1 MSTILVVDDEP
12 TILELLVELLR
23 GEGHTMLAARDGVAA
38 REIME
43 RTVPDLVITDA
54 MMPRLDGPG
63 LVRWMRE
70 HAKVRDVPVIILSA
84 VVRIDPA
91 ELGAIVFVAKPFDLV
106 TLLDAV
112 ETALDPPSP
121 RPQ

>member
-1 MSTILVVDDEP
+1 MGTILVVDDEP
-12 TILELLVELLR
+12 TIRELLVELLQD
-23 GEGHTMLAARDGVAA
+23 EGHTLLGAGDGLAA
-38 REIME
+38 ME
-43 RTVPDLVITDA
+43 VLEQTVPDLVITDA

-70 HAKVRDVPVIILSA
+70 RAALRIVPVILLSA
-84 VVRIDPA
+84 VVRIDPE
-91 ELGAIVFVAKPFDLV
+91 ELGVVAFVTKPFDLA

-121 RPQ
+121 GH

>member
-1 MSTILVVDDEP
+1 MATILVVDDEP

-23 GEGHTMLAARDGVAA
+23 DEGHVTLAAGDGHMALEVLG
-38 REIME
+38 RV
-43 RTVPDLVITDA
+43 VPDLVITDA

-70 HAKVRDVPVIILSA
+70 QPGLRHVPVVLLSA
-84 VVRIDPA
+84 VVRVDPV
-91 ELGAIVFVAKPFDLV
+91 ELDGITFVAKPFDLA

-112 ETALDPPSP
+112 TAALGGLLS
-121 RPQ
+121 